1 MYVLDKEHYLQ
12 MIRVLILFAKTSAP
26 LRAIDVMDD
35 VRLSAINRATE
46 MLLNRRRCQQIN
58 NSCVDGERTGI
69 ADRGRNFSTRPN
81 GRRSTAS
88 ICSYRYELFT
98 GRLPWQPDGIKFTQ
112 CVGGQKIS
120 IYAPAGKT
128 MRWIEK
134 RLASFRIVTTF
145 CISMQSLGR
154 SNYVRK
160 L

>member
-1 MYVLDKEHYLQ
+1 MYVLDEEHYLQ

-35 VRLSAINRATE
+35 VRLSTINRAIE

-112 CVGGQKIS
+112 CVGGQKS
-120 IYAPAGKT
+120 AFTPLQ
-128 MRWIEK
+128 EK
-134 RLASFRIVTTF
+134 PCVGSTKDWHLLELSRRSVSACKVW
-145 CISMQSLGR
+145 GR